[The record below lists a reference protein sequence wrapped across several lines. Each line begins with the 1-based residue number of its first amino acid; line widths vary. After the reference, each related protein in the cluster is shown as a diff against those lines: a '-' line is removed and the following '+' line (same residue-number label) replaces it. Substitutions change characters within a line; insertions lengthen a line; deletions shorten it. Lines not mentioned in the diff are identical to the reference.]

1 MNKNVNQYLI
11 VRHVFAVMTETLE
24 DNMSQQIAKS
34 MNIFFKTKG
43 IRGKEKD
50 RKKGI
55 IIRLRAS

>member
-1 MNKNVNQYLI
+1 
-11 VRHVFAVMTETLE
+11 MTETLE